1 MTAYYILYTVYY
13 NIYTVY
19 YNIYTLPHISF
30 VYRTKE
36 RCKEKSTTAKTFPS
50 RPVFRHWALLGPS
63 YSTAYRQTG
72 LPLAPPMA
80 AEPLPFSLISKIQYG
95 I

>member
-1 MTAYYILYTVYY
+1 MTAYYFLYTVYY
-13 NIYTVY
+13 FL
-19 YNIYTLPHISF
+19 YTLPLLSF
-30 VYRTKE
+30 VCRTKE
-36 RCKEKSTTAKTFPS
+36 RSKEKSTAAKAFPP
-50 RPVFRHWALLGPS
+50 RPVFRHWVLQGFRPS
-63 YSTAYRQTG
+63 SSTAYRQTG